1 MDIRASLQ
9 PKRKGLSMQ
18 LNSSLQLGL
27 RKKIPIILQTE
38 TTECGVACLAMCAA
52 YFGHQI
58 DLASLRNRFS
68 ASLRGTT
75 LQDLTRIAG
84 FLSLSS
90 RPIKLEL
97 AELNKLRCPAILHW
111 DMNHFVVLTQVHGD
125 HITIHDPARGRRVV
139 SIQKVSCHFTG
150 VALELVPD
158 EDFKPRR
165 DKRTISLRH
174 LVGRLQGWSGAL
186 TKIMV
191 LAFSLEIFGLAS
203 PLFMQWVVDSA
214 IVSADKDL
222 LTVLAAGFLLL
233 AFIQV
238 GMGALRS
245 WLLMALSAQ
254 FNTQLVAK
262 LFGHLLQLPIGFFA
276 KRHLGDVV
284 SRFESLT
291 QIQRTLTGSFIE
303 ALIDGVMTIAILIM
317 MLIYSPLL
325 TLIVCIAALCYGAL
339 RFILYRPLRQAE
351 EEQIV
356 RGAKQQSYLLESVRA
371 VQSIKLL
378 NGQPQR
384 HSQYQNLAVDH
395 INSTVRVQRLAIM
408 FKAFNG
414 SLFGIENIAV
424 VWLGA
429 RLVLDGG
436 FSVGMLFAF
445 IAYKQIFI
453 TRIVSVIEKS
463 VEMTM
468 LGLHA
473 ERVADIAQTDP
484 ENLAPG
490 TDLAAA
496 PPQRF
501 DIEICN
507 LDFRYSATDP
517 YTLRNVNMRIEQGE
531 SVAIIGPSGCGKTTL
546 LKIIL
551 GLLPPDAGEVR
562 IGGIDIRRLDTGQYR
577 SLVGTVMQDDHL
589 LTGSIADNICFFT
602 EQPDHEQIIR
612 CAELAAVHDDI
623 LAMPMGYHTM
633 IGDMGSVL
641 SGGQKQ
647 RLLLARALYKRPH
660 ILVLDE
666 ATSHLDIAR
675 EKHVSDAIRN
685 LHFTRIIV
693 AHRPETIASVD
704 RIIDLSAPE
713 INPPKAYPVCSAA

>member
-1 MDIRASLQ
+1 
-9 PKRKGLSMQ
+9 MQ
-18 LNSSLQLGL
+18 LTSTLQLSL
-27 RKKIPIILQTE
+27 RKRIPIILQTE
-38 TTECGVACLAMCAA
+38 TTECGVACLAMCASH
-52 YFGHQI
+52 YGHEI
-58 DLASLRNRFS
+58 DLASLRQRFS
-68 ASLRGTT
+68 ASLRGST
-75 LQDLTRIAG
+75 LQDLIHIAG
-84 FLSLSS
+84 FLSLSA
-90 RPIKLEL
+90 RPVKLEL
-97 AELNKLRCPAILHW
+97 AQLSKLRCPAILHW
-111 DMNHFVVLTQVHGD
+111 DMNHFVVLTQVHAD
-125 HITIHDPARGRRVV
+125 RITIHDPARGRRVLPLQEV
-139 SIQKVSCHFTG
+139 SSHFTG

-158 EDFKPRR
+158 KDFKPQREQ
-165 DKRTISLRH
+165 RTLSLRH
-174 LVGRLQGWSGAL
+174 LIGRLQDWPGAL
-186 TKIMV
+186 TQIAV
-191 LAFSLEIFGLAS
+191 LAFALEIFGLAS

-222 LTVLAAGFLLL
+222 LTVLAVGFLLL

-262 LFGHLLQLPIGFFA
+262 LFGHLLQLPIGFFV

-291 QIQRTLTGSFIE
+291 QIQRTLTGSFLE
-303 ALIDGVMTIAILIM
+303 ALIDGVMAIAILIM

-325 TLIVCIAALCYGAL
+325 TLIVGIAALCYGAL
-339 RFILYRPLRQAE
+339 RLILYRPLRQAE
-351 EEQIV
+351 EEHIV

-384 HSQYQNLAVDH
+384 HTQYQNLTVDH
-395 INSTVRVQRLAIM
+395 MNAAVRVQRLAIM

-414 SLFGIENIAV
+414 GLFGIENIAV

-484 ENLAPG
+484 ENSGPG
-490 TDLAAA
+490 TDLGAAA
-496 PPQRF
+496 PQRF
-501 DIEICN
+501 DIEVRN
-507 LDFRYSATDP
+507 VDFRYSATDP
-517 YTLRNVNMRIEQGE
+517 YTLRNVNLRIEQGE
-531 SVAIIGPSGCGKTTL
+531 SVAIVGPSGCGKTTL
-546 LKIIL
+546 LKLIL

-562 IGGIDIRRLDTGQYR
+562 VGGVDIRRLEAGQYR

-589 LTGSIADNICFFT
+589 LTGSIADNICFFAA
-602 EQPDHEQIIR
+602 QPDHEHIMR
-612 CAELAAVHDDI
+612 CAALAAVHDDI

-675 EKHVSDAIRN
+675 EKHVSHAIRN
-685 LHFTRIIV
+685 LHLTRIIV
-693 AHRPETIASVD
+693 AHRPETIASAD
-704 RIIDLSAPE
+704 RIIDLSITDPE
-713 INPPKAYPVCSAA
+713 ASKTFSVCTAA